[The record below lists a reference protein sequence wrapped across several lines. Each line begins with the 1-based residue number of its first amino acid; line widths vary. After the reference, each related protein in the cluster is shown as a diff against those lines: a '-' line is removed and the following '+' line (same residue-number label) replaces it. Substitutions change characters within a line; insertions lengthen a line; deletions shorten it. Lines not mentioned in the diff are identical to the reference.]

1 MNWDSNAP
9 LELLSSMP
17 AQLNKKNLKDIQ
29 AIIDKDKFACSRE
42 LTRDLCGEYAPF
54 CALCD
59 KSLKYPC
66 AVSYV
71 KMKQADGMQVEIAVS
86 DDDNSDI
93 EDEHVEVATA
103 AAVATEVVADNLPAE
118 TPVAEQK
125 AAVEEVPAK
134 ETPVE
139 EAPVEVEPVETVA
152 EFHEE
157 QVEAKEEVVAEQ
169 PVAKKRIR
177 IAIAKRKVQ

>member
-29 AIIDKDKFACSRE
+29 AIIDKDKFVCSHE

-93 EDEHVEVATA
+93 EDEPVEVAT
-103 AAVATEVVADNLPAE
+103 AVATEVVAENPPAE
-118 TPVAEQK
+118 TLVAEQK
-125 AAVEEVPAK
+125 TAVEEVASQ
-134 ETPVE
+134 
-139 EAPVEVEPVETVA
+139 EAPVEVAPVEAVA
-152 EFHEE
+152 EVHEE